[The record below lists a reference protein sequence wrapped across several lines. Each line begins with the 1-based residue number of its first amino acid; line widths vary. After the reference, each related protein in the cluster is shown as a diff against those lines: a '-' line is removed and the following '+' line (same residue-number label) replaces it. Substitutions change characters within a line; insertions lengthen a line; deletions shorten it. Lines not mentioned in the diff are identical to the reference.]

1 MTRAFVKAKIRL
13 QKSLEAREAGQGS
26 IEYLG
31 VIVVAV
37 LLVVGLIA
45 AFKGFGLGEKITTQL
60 NKVTNAVG

>member
-13 QKSLEAREAGQGS
+13 QKSLESREAGQGS

-37 LLVVGLIA
+37 LLVVALIA
-45 AFKGFGLGEKITTQL
+45 VFRGFDLGGKIQQQL
-60 NKVTNAVG
+60 DQIK

>member
-13 QKSLEAREAGQGS
+13 QKSLEAREIGQGS

-37 LLVVGLIA
+37 LLVVALVTV
-45 AFKGFGLGEKITTQL
+45 FQGFGLKEKIQGQL
-60 NKVTNAVG
+60 DQIPT

>member
-37 LLVVGLIA
+37 LLVVALIA
-45 AFKGFGLGEKITTQL
+45 VFRGFDLGARIQEQL
-60 NKVTNAVG
+60 DQIN